1 MDGEKQA
8 WAFKEYIIHLFH
20 YCLIAICITFCV
32 FSSYLLLSSSTFAML
47 GHACVHPH
55 CLLSPATSQLS
66 SESLAC
72 SLMKQ
77 KQLLADSCSQTRA
90 CNMDKTR
97 SLLHWTCA
105 LVIRGRDKRSLS
117 LSLSCCRER
126 EDRLW
131 KWKRGFF
138 SPPPTQAA
146 ELRGAPSLRGS
157 LIFESQN
164 TCCCLPLDR
173 QEAGGCWAEVGWG
186 WRWWGT
192 AVTQPRLW
200 GVTASG
206 RYRGVSRLRRPL

>member
-1 MDGEKQA
+1 MFLNE
-8 WAFKEYIIHLFH
+8 
-20 YCLIAICITFCV
+20 T
-32 FSSYLLLSSSTFAML
+32 
-47 GHACVHPH
+47 
-55 CLLSPATSQLS
+55 
-66 SESLAC
+66 
-72 SLMKQ
+72 

-173 QEAGGCWAEVGWG
+173 QEAGGYWAEVGWG
-186 WRWWGT
+186 GEGGGGGGGGNSSHAAKTLGCDGEWKRHWSIKGKT
-192 AVTQPRLW
+192 EFP
-200 GVTASG
+200 ASDDSFRHIQKG
-206 RYRGVSRLRRPL
+206 GEGAECKRM

>member
-1 MDGEKQA
+1 
-8 WAFKEYIIHLFH
+8 
-20 YCLIAICITFCV
+20 
-32 FSSYLLLSSSTFAML
+32 ML

-55 CLLSPATSQLS
+55 SLLSPATSQLS

-77 KQLLADSCSQTRA
+77 NSSSQTAAARRERVTWIRHA
-90 CNMDKTR
+90 RCYTEPV
-97 SLLHWTCA
+97 LLSSGGGISA
-105 LVIRGRDKRSLS
+105 LSLS
-117 LSLSCCRER
+117 LSLLLQRKR

-173 QEAGGCWAEVGWG
+173 QEAGGYWAEVGWG
-186 WRWWGT
+186 GGGENSSHAAKTLGCDGGWKRHWSIKGKT
-192 AVTQPRLW
+192 EFP
-200 GVTASG
+200 ASDDSF
-206 RYRGVSRLRRPL
+206 RYIQKKGGGGSRM